1 MGTFSMGSIIRT
13 KEDGYIHLVNVP
25 QKNVFYTL
33 AWLAGLLSAMPF
45 EIFDD

>member
-13 KEDGYIHLVNVP
+13 KEYGYIHLVNVP